1 MGITRNAAFIIDMN
15 NVELADLKADD
26 LGVWKTS
33 GTKTTYFRIL
43 PSGKIWI
50 VAKRKARRSS
60 YYVMTRRYYI
70 HGTYRQ
76 FRRVII
82 DIQGKIITLAV
93 CSWKFYIL
101 VIMV

>member
-15 NVELADLKADD
+15 DVELADLKADD

-50 VAKRKARRSS
+50 AAKRNAHRSS
-60 YYVMTRRYYI
+60 YYVMTRCYYI
-70 HGTYRQ
+70 HRMYRR

-82 DIQGKIITLAV
+82 DIQGKIITWLL
-93 CSWKFYIL
+93 F
-101 VIMV
+101 